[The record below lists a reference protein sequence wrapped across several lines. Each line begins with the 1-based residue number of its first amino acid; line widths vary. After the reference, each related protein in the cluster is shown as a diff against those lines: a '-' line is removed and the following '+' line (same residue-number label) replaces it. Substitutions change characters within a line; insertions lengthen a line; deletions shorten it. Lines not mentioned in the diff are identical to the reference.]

1 MGQRMT
7 PQDYVKQMEAEAAQI
22 VADMAEEAAGQFRKL
37 TPASRKR
44 TRAAVFHRTQGTTG
58 LVGLNFKKKYQ
69 TAGTTTKRH
78 FRRTWRQIRPAIEK
92 QLLARLT
99 TSITGN

>member
-1 MGQRMT
+1 MT
-7 PQDYVKQMEAEAAQI
+7 TQDYVKQLEAEAAQI

-37 TPASRKR
+37 TPVSRKR

-58 LVGLNFKKKYQ
+58 LVGLDFQKKYE

-78 FRRTWRQIRPAIEK
+78 FRRTWRQIRPTIEQ

>member
-1 MGQRMT
+1 MT
-7 PQDYVKQMEAEAAQI
+7 PQNYVKQMEAEASQI

-44 TRAAVFHRTQGTTG
+44 TRAAVFHRTQGTNSR
-58 LVGLNFKKKYQ
+58 VGLDFQKQYP

-78 FRRTWRQIRPAIEK
+78 FHNTWRRIRPVL
-92 QLLARLT
+92 QHRLLTRLT
-99 TSITGN
+99 SSITGN